1 MRSLESRDP
10 QWPESLAR
18 QQRLLDKPIHQQRQR
33 HEEALK
39 QPLPHVHAAQEN
51 KENTHHAEA

>member
-18 QQRLLDKPIHQQRQR
+18 QQRLLDEPIHQQRQR

-39 QPLPHVHAAQEN
+39 QPLCSRSAR
-51 KENTHHAEA
+51 K